1 MKNNDID
8 ELDLRDEEKIPVN
21 LKRIKGGRSPDLVM
35 QPDDRLYVPVSP
47 F

>member
-1 MKNNDID
+1 
-8 ELDLRDEEKIPVN
+8 VN
-21 LKRIKGGRSPDLVM
+21 LKRIKDGRAPDLAM